1 MNTQEFFKKW
11 TSTRPN
17 LKASF
22 HDAGIEAM
30 AFADAY
36 YKHKLSERI
45 KSTETQNKH
54 ETEQL
59 NILGVVR
66 SFSEIQDR
74 IKELTE
80 EKEDCLLD
88 YVTANEKEQELIANK
103 VVQIKLRIKEL
114 EWIIS

>member
-36 YKHKLSERI
+36 YKHKLSERN
-45 KSTETQNKH
+45 KSTETSDKRDSK
-54 ETEQL
+54 QL
-59 NILGVVR
+59 NILDVSKRFDFDKLLQDYRQEFVNGGGYSR
-66 SFSEIQDR
+66 SDRFENNTDPYEVFEWFKQHFS
-74 IKELTE
+74 
-80 EKEDCLLD
+80 
-88 YVTANEKEQELIANK
+88 
-103 VVQIKLRIKEL
+103 
-114 EWIIS
+114 